1 VRVALSD
8 SPWTPVVA
16 KVVLGAGAF
25 VALALV
31 GSGAA
36 LGWLPGSHGG
46 AALAAMASGPPALTT
61 AHAAP
66 IAPKAETSASSAPA
80 ASSAPIAEDA
90 GAPDVPAASGV
101 TPDGKVVL
109 NLATDDD
116 LRRLP
121 GIGPGRARSILA
133 LRAHLGRFSRPE
145 DLLRVKGIGRKL
157 LARIRPLLLVDA
169 PASPK
174 PKPSGG

>member
-1 VRVALSD
+1 
-8 SPWTPVVA
+8 VVA

-46 AALAAMASGPPALTT
+46 AALAAMASGPPALTST
-61 AHAAP
+61 AT
-66 IAPKAETSASSAPA
+66 AELATRPATGASASP
-80 ASSAPIAEDA
+80 ASSAPIADA
-90 GAPDVPAASGV
+90 GPPDVPAASGV

-133 LRAHLGRFSRPE
+133 LRARLGRFSRPE

-169 PASPK
+169 PASAP